1 MHSAEQTA
9 RMEGT
14 DRSAGP
20 WRGTYPSEID
30 VEKEEG

>member
-1 MHSAEQTA
+1 MPSAEQTA

-14 DRSAGP
+14 GRSAGP